1 MRTRLQQGLTGSAL
15 VLLAAVTASQALAQA
30 YPQRPI
36 RMIVGLPVGG
46 STDLLGRLLAAKLGE
61 RLGQQVVFENRP
73 GASGI
78 IGTDIVAKSQPDGYT
93 LLMAAGSFGV
103 LTSLYPQLPFD
114 TGKDFAP
121 VALFASSPYVL
132 AVHPALPVKTM
143 TELIEFAKARPGQ
156 INLAASTPG
165 SVQRLSGE
173 LLKRQAGID
182 MLYVPYKGTGALI
195 PDLLGGRLQAA
206 IDNVLVLAPHIKSG
220 ALRGLAVTSARRS
233 AVVPELPTIAES
245 GLPGF
250 QASGWFGVLVVA
262 ATPVAII
269 DRLNQTIAAIMQQPD
284 VRSRLLAQGAEPLS
298 GPPSELRNLLV
309 REKEVWSRVIREA
322 GVKPD

>member
-1 MRTRLQQGLTGSAL
+1 MQNVLRGLLLL
-15 VLLAAVTASQALAQA
+15 VMWLLAGPQYGLAAQP

-78 IGTDIVAKSQPDGYT
+78 IGTEIVAKSQPDGYT

-103 LTSLYPQLPFD
+103 LSSLYPQLPFD
-114 TGKDFAP
+114 TAKDFAP
-121 VALFASSPYVL
+121 VALFATSPYLL

-143 TELIEFAKARPGQ
+143 AELIEFAKARPGQ

-173 LLKRQAGID
+173 LLKRQAGIEL
-182 MLYVPYKGTGALI
+182 LYVPYKGTGALI
-195 PDLLGGRLQAA
+195 PDLLGGRLHAA
-206 IDNVLVLAPHIKSG
+206 IDNVLVLVPHIKSG

-250 QASGWFGVLVVA
+250 QASGWFGVLAAA

-269 DRLNQTIAAIMQQPD
+269 DRLNQAIAAIMQQPD
-284 VRSRLLAQGAEPLS
+284 VRSRLLAQGAEPFS
-298 GPPSELRNLLV
+298 GPPSELRNLLT

>member
-15 VLLAAVTASQALAQA
+15 VLLAAVTASQTLAQA

-114 TGKDFAP
+114 TGRDFAP

-156 INLAASTPG
+156 INRAASTPG

-245 GLPGF
+245 GLPGL
-250 QASGWFGVLVVA
+250 QASGWFGVLA
-262 ATPVAII
+262 ATATPVAII
-269 DRLNQTIAAIMQQPD
+269 DRLNQAIAAIMQQPD
-284 VRSRLLAQGAEPLS
+284 VRGRLLAQGAEPLS
-298 GPPSELRNLLV
+298 GPPSELRNLLT

>member
-1 MRTRLQQGLTGSAL
+1 MRTRLQQGLTGGAL
-15 VLLAAVTASQALAQA
+15 ALLAAVTASQALAQA

-114 TGKDFAP
+114 TAKDFAP
-121 VALFASSPYVL
+121 VALFATSPYLL

-143 TELIEFAKARPGQ
+143 AELIEFAKARPGQ

-173 LLKRQAGID
+173 LLKRQAGIEL
-182 MLYVPYKGTGALI
+182 LYVPYKGTGALI
-195 PDLLGGRLQAA
+195 PDLLGGRLHAA

-250 QASGWFGVLVVA
+250 QASGWFGVLAVA
-262 ATPVAII
+262 ATPVSII
-269 DRLNQTIAAIMQQPD
+269 DRLNQAIAAIMQQPD

-298 GPPSELRNLLV
+298 GPPSELRNLLT

>member
-1 MRTRLQQGLTGSAL
+1 MQNVLRGLLIL
-15 VLLAAVTASQALAQA
+15 VMWLLAGQQCCLAAQP

-114 TGKDFAP
+114 TAKDFAP

-173 LLKRQAGID
+173 LLKRQAGIEL
-182 MLYVPYKGTGALI
+182 LYVPYKGTGALI
-195 PDLLGGRLQAA
+195 PDLLGGRLHAA

-250 QASGWFGVLVVA
+250 QASGWFGVLAVA
-262 ATPVAII
+262 ATPVSII
-269 DRLNQTIAAIMQQPD
+269 DRLNQAIAAIMQQPD

-298 GPPSELRNLLV
+298 GPPSELRSLLT

>member
-1 MRTRLQQGLTGSAL
+1 MRKRTQQCGMGGAL
-15 VLLAAVTASQALAQA
+15 ALLAAVASVQAHAQA

-78 IGTDIVAKSQPDGYT
+78 IGTDLVAKSQPDGYT

-114 TGKDFAP
+114 TAKDFAP
-121 VALFASSPYVL
+121 VALFATSPYLL
-132 AVHPALPVKTM
+132 AIHPALPVKTL
-143 TELIEFAKARPGQ
+143 TELIEWAKARPGQ

-206 IDNVLVLAPHIKSG
+206 IDNVLVLAPHIKTG

-250 QASGWFGVLVVA
+250 QASGWFGVLAAA
-262 ATPVAII
+262 ATPPAVI
-269 DRLNQTIAAIMQQPD
+269 DRLNQAIAAIMQQAD

-298 GPPSELRNLLV
+298 GPPSELRRLLV
-309 REKEVWSRVIREA
+309 REKEVWGRVIREA

>member
-15 VLLAAVTASQALAQA
+15 VLLAAATASQAQAQA

-114 TGKDFAP
+114 TAKDFAP
-121 VALFASSPYVL
+121 VALFATSPYLL

-143 TELIEFAKARPGQ
+143 AELIEFAKARPGQ

-173 LLKRQAGID
+173 LLKRQAGIEL
-182 MLYVPYKGTGALI
+182 LYVPYKGTGALI
-195 PDLLGGRLQAA
+195 PDLLGGRLHAA

-250 QASGWFGVLVVA
+250 QASGWFGVLAAA
-262 ATPVAII
+262 ATPVSII
-269 DRLNQTIAAIMQQPD
+269 DRLNQAIAAIMQQPD

-298 GPPSELRNLLV
+298 GPPSELRNLLT